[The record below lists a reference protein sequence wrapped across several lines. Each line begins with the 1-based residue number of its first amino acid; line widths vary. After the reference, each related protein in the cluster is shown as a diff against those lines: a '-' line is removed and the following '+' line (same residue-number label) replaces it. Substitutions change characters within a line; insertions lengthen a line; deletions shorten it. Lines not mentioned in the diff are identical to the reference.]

1 MLDWLWSMSVAE
13 ATGFFFALNILIV
26 SGAYC
31 LECIVPRFFKT
42 APQNLQHS
50 SLELLLMTCT
60 VFVNA
65 LISVA
70 GWLLWK
76 YGHLQLNRHADGV
89 TIVRDTLAAR
99 ARSWILYSICLH
111 RIAHMRWFYNWAHY
125 LHHEHRDVR
134 PCSRCS

>member
-65 LISVA
+65 VISVA

-76 YGHLQLNRHADGV
+76 HGYLQLNRHAGV
-89 TIVRDTLAAR
+89 LTALRDTLVLVLLMDFA
-99 ARSWILYSICLH
+99 LYVLH
-111 RIAHMRWFYNWAHY
+111 RIAHMRWFYGWAHY
-125 LHHEHRDVR
+125 LHHKYRECAHSH
-134 PCSRCS
+134 CS